1 MTMALVLI
9 NADIGRDKE
18 VVDQLRKIEGVSEA
32 YTVYGA
38 YDIVVKVEAATQ
50 ENIKGIVFSKIR
62 MLDYIRSTLTLVGA
76 E

>member
-50 ENIKGIVFSKIR
+50 EKIKGIVFSKIR

>member
-1 MTMALVLI
+1 MALVLI

-50 ENIKGIVFSKIR
+50 EKIKGIVFSKIR

>member
-1 MTMALVLI
+1 MALVLI